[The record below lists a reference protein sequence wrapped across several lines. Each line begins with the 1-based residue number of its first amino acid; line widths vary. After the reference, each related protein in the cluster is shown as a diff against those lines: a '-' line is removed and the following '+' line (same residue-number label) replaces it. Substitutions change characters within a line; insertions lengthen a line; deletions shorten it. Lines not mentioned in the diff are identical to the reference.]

1 MRMIQG
7 LSVLVF
13 VAAVAV
19 ASGFRGSSAQTATQ
33 LKPLDPAPLFSLQG
47 SDGRTYNLAD
57 FRGKQA
63 VVLVWFVKAF
73 SGG

>member
-1 MRMIQG
+1 MRTLQYSG
-7 LSVLVF
+7 VLVF
-13 VAAVAV
+13 LVAVAV
-19 ASGFRGSSAQTATQ
+19 TSGFRGSSAQTATE
-33 LKPLDPAPLFSLQG
+33 LKRLDPAPPFSLQG

-63 VVLVWFVKAF
+63 VVLAWFVKAY

>member
-1 MRMIQG
+1 MKKLQSLGM
-7 LSVLVF
+7 LVLLAAV
-13 VAAVAV
+13 VAA
-19 ASGFRGSSAQTATQ
+19 GGIRGSMAKAAAELRRSDA
-33 LKPLDPAPLFSLQG
+33 APLFSLQG

-63 VVLVWFVKAF
+63 VVLAWFVKAY

>member
-1 MRMIQG
+1 MLQG
-7 LSVLVF
+7 LSVFVF

-19 ASGFRGSSAQTATQ
+19 TSGFRGSSAQTAAQ
-33 LKPLDPAPLFSLQG
+33 LKPFDPAPLFSLQG

>member
-1 MRMIQG
+1 MQAFRNMSMFMF
-7 LSVLVF
+7 L
-13 VAAVAV
+13 AVV
-19 ASGFRGSSAQTATQ
+19 ASMGVLQGVSAQTRIQ
-33 LKPLDPAPLFSLQG
+33 LKTGDTAPQFSLMA

>member
-1 MRMIQG
+1 MLQG
-7 LSVLVF
+7 LGVFVF
-13 VAAVAV
+13 VAVVAV
-19 ASGFRGSSAQTATQ
+19 TSGSRAGSAQTAKE
-33 LKPLDPAPLFSLQG
+33 LKPFDPAPLFSLQG
-47 SDGRTYNLAD
+47 SDGRTYKLAD

>member
-1 MRMIQG
+1 MRVFQNLGM
-7 LSVLVF
+7 LVLLAV
-13 VAAVAV
+13 VAGT
-19 ASGFRGSSAQTATQ
+19 SGPRGVSAQTPVQ
-33 LKPLDPAPLFSLQG
+33 LKSGDPAPPFSLMG